1 MHDALRSTPSTGC
14 RSSVLCSFLVLSAL
28 VTAGCG
34 TAYGCWHSWNAAVAA
49 APESAKVDGRAYTM
63 TAYVWRDFQPIAP
76 PDGRPL
82 AVVVKVTTVDGKP
95 ILNDLS
101 LDRVWV
107 VNARQQWSA
116 APVALTNKRSQ
127 VPTPFPGELVP
138 PTRLDATVHD
148 GPKWGPS
155 IKVDVVARL
164 KLGKQTWLVRT
175 KGVEVKRTD

>member
-1 MHDALRSTPSTGC
+1 M
-14 RSSVLCSFLVLSAL
+14 
-28 VTAGCG
+28 
-34 TAYGCWHSWNAAVAA
+34 AA